1 MNSMKYSYKPNY
13 FFFAHKLV
21 LFLKDYLIKHP
32 TEQQT
37 TFNLQTIYDIFSHD
51 LASSTTNL
59 EGILNIADEYVFETE
74 DGLLPLISKHSVNLK
89 NHVLSLE
96 FTPQALASLLS
107 GRSLVNPKAA

>member
-1 MNSMKYSYKPNY
+1 MNTMKYSYKPNY

-74 DGLLPLISKHSVNLK
+74 DGLLPLISKHSVDPRQYRGQSIPLN
-89 NHVLSLE
+89 S
-96 FTPQALASLLS
+96 
-107 GRSLVNPKAA
+107 